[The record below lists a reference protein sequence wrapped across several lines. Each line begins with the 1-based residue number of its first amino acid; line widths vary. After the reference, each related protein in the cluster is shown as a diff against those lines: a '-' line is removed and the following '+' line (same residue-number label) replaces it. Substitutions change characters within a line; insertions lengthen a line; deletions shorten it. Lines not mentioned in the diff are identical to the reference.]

1 MPLPAQRTVHGT
13 VTDLFTGAGPTTTIT
28 ITALPRRWTD
38 AGGDQLLV
46 SPDHTV
52 PVTGGAWSIAL
63 VPTDAA
69 GIEPVT
75 GRYYRL
81 QEVVSGVPGRART
94 FEAPTGDMTPI
105 SILALI
111 VDDPGYRDTCAGR
124 RRGGDR
130 RSRWPHGGYGSC
142 GCRWARGC
150 DRPDGTGRRHRGH
163 WGDGSSAAARR
174 CWRGSDGSPA
184 VR

>member
-124 RRGGDR
+124 PARRGPPVPLAPRGLRVLRVPLGPRVRPARRDRPAPPGPLGRRVLSR
-130 RSRWPHGGYGSC
+130 RSALL
-142 GCRWARGC
+142 ARV
-150 DRPDGTGRRHRGH
+150 RR
-163 WGDGSSAAARR
+163 
-174 CWRGSDGSPA
+174 
-184 VR
+184 